1 MVIDITGCFYH
12 IYTHSIAWA
21 VKGKEVAKENV
32 GKDTFEKIFDG
43 LMQHTN
49 YNETNGIIVG
59 PEVSRIFAEIIMQ
72 AIDLA
77 IHNNLK
83 QKGYSL
89 GRDYEIR
96 RYVDDSYVYA
106 RTRKILDDILLAY
119 DEHLA
124 FYKMDINKGKLKYYI
139 RPFTAGVSDAKR
151 QVNRLLADFKM
162 DYLKTDDNGHYVKE
176 VKKDMPLLTMFAKH
190 FRSITHQF
198 KVEYG
203 TLNKYT
209 LTLLLRQIRNES
221 IRVPSLNLLTAYVE
235 IAFYIFSLDMHTT
248 ASYRLCS
255 ILEALVVWA
264 DKNPDAHVK
273 QELKNRIRREFKR
286 VIDIYQSDIVY
297 TTNLEVLNLL
307 TTLNRLI
314 GIKIPVSQIEALF
327 GLDVK
332 SGKGYEKLNYFQICT
347 LLYVME
353 NENAYTAVRDGIEKD
368 IMSRLSSPKV
378 LRKAEMTYLL
388 FDLMTCPYV
397 TKDTC
402 NKVLLQCNIV
412 SKIENA
418 DKKRAELARPGRWF
432 YDWNKEHPLT
442 DFLRKKEYHSPYE

>member
-1 MVIDITGCFYH
+1 
-12 IYTHSIAWA
+12 
-21 VKGKEVAKENV
+21 
-32 GKDTFEKIFDG
+32 
-43 LMQHTN
+43 
-49 YNETNGIIVG
+49 
-59 PEVSRIFAEIIMQ
+59 
-72 AIDLA
+72 
-77 IHNNLK
+77 
-83 QKGYSL
+83 
-89 GRDYEIR
+89 
-96 RYVDDSYVYA
+96 
-106 RTRKILDDILLAY
+106 
-119 DEHLA
+119 
-124 FYKMDINKGKLKYYI
+124 
-139 RPFTAGVSDAKR
+139 
-151 QVNRLLADFKM
+151 
-162 DYLKTDDNGHYVKE
+162 
-176 VKKDMPLLTMFAKH
+176 MPLLTMFAKH